1 MVETFVERYPSRVQF
16 MKDRIDFDP
25 KNAEHRKAA
34 LKFFREGTWDLKFN
48 AEWPCTT
55 VPQTILLKLAEYAC
69 QKEMKE
75 IHSSEG
81 IQYQAFDTFNMH
93 THRPHEKRR
102 AVADNIIEIK
112 KTDEVNAGL
121 GFARV
126 GATS

>member
-25 KNAEHRKAA
+25 KNSDHRKAA

-75 IHSSEG
+75 IHNAEG
-81 IQYQAFDTFNMH
+81 LQYAAFDTFNMH
-93 THRPHEKRR
+93 THRPHEKRVQ
-102 AVADNIIEIK
+102 VADNIIDIK
-112 KTDEVNAGL
+112 KTEVEGPIGYIGRGVTKL
-121 GFARV
+121 
-126 GATS
+126 